1 MSTEIE
7 SLAVPLIGALPQSI
21 TDQPAVL
28 IIYVLLVVA
37 IGSALASVLLRSVLY
52 AIAAFAV
59 TMAAVAFLYLM
70 LAPFLLFAVQLLIF
84 TTVSAGL
91 LIGLLRTTTG
101 LDEAPA
107 SPFSAELIA
116 GAAIAAAVA
125 ALLGVVVGAT
135 HWPVHFTDLT
145 EGFGH
150 SLLNT
155 YIVGIAVLV
164 VMVASAALGAGLLV
178 TQRLG
183 RRAAVTA
190 PPAAL
195 QGRQRP
201 RRPEPRR

>member
-1 MSTEIE
+1 M
-7 SLAVPLIGALPQSI
+7 PLIGALPHSM
-21 TDQPAVL
+21 TAQPAVL
-28 IIYVLLVVA
+28 IIYVLLVVI
-37 IGSALASVLLRSVLY
+37 IGTALASVVLRSLLF
-52 AIAAFAV
+52 AIAGFAI

-84 TTVSAGL
+84 TSVSAGL

-107 SPFSAELIA
+107 SPFSPELIG

-135 HWPVHFTDLT
+135 NWPVRITGVT
-145 EGFGH
+145 EGFGQ

-164 VMVASAALGAGLLV
+164 VTVASAALGAGLLA

-183 RRAAVTA
+183 RRAAVIA
-190 PPAAL
+190 PPTAR

-201 RRPEPRR
+201 RRPESRG